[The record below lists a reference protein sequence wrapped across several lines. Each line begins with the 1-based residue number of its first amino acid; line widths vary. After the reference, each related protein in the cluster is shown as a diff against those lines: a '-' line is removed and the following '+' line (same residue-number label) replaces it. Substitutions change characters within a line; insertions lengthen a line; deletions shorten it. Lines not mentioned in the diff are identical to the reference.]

1 MVKTIHVFYQGQAQA
16 LRWVTSVAAWPFRQ
30 ALAAHLAEGP
40 FPLTPQEMK
49 SWDDMVGFWCFLGH
63 TCIIYI

>member
-1 MVKTIHVFYQGQAQA
+1 MAKTTHVFYQGQAQA

-49 SWDDMVGFWCFLGH
+49 SWDDMVGF
-63 TCIIYI
+63 

>member
-1 MVKTIHVFYQGQAQA
+1 MVKTTHVFYQGQAQA

-40 FPLTPQEMK
+40 FPLTPQEMT
-49 SWDDMVGFWCFLGH
+49 WLVFDVFWAIFV
-63 TCIIYI
+63 